1 MDINFKSNID
11 EVVQAISGT
20 WDISKS
26 DDGWTCLEQGKSR
39 LFNKMLDGSSPL
51 PNTFID
57 RRNDITPYLVFHKD
71 SVEGG
76 VITLQD
82 TAITANGLVLIL
94 QF

>member
-1 MDINFKSNID
+1 MDINDRSTVGEIL
-11 EVVQAISGT
+11 QAISGT
-20 WDISKS
+20 WDISAN
-26 DDGWTCLEQGKSR
+26 DGWKCAELGKVR
-39 LFNKMLDGSSPL
+39 LFKKLVDGASPL
-51 PNTFID
+51 PDSFIE
-57 RRNDITPYLVFHKD
+57 RRNEITPYLVFHKD

>member
-1 MDINFKSNID
+1 MQINDKSNLN
-11 EVVQAISGT
+11 EVLQAISGT
-20 WDISKS
+20 WDISVS
-26 DDGWTCLEQGKSR
+26 NGWRCAELGKVR
-39 LFNKMLDGSSPL
+39 LFKKLVDGASPL
-51 PNTFID
+51 PDSFIE
-57 RRNDITPYLVFHKD
+57 RRTEITPYLVFHKD

>member
-26 DDGWTCLEQGKSR
+26 DDGWTCLEQGKAR
-39 LFNKMLDGSSPL
+39 LFERMLDGYSPL
-51 PNTFID
+51 SNTFID
-57 RRNDITPYLVFHKD
+57 RRNEITPYLVFHKD

-82 TAITANGLVLIL
+82 TAITANGLCIII

>member
-1 MDINFKSNID
+1 MSTIGEIL
-11 EVVQAISGT
+11 QAISGT
-20 WDISKS
+20 WDISVSNDWK
-26 DDGWTCLEQGKSR
+26 CAELGKVR
-39 LFNKMLDGSSPL
+39 LFKKLVDGASPL
-51 PNTFID
+51 PDSFIE

-82 TAITANGLVLIL
+82 TAITANGLVLII

>member
-1 MDINFKSNID
+1 MDINDRSTVGEIL
-11 EVVQAISGT
+11 QAISGT
-20 WDISKS
+20 WDISVN
-26 DDGWTCLEQGKSR
+26 DGWKCAELGKVR
-39 LFNKMLDGSSPL
+39 LFKKLVDGASPL
-51 PNTFID
+51 PDAFIE
-57 RRNDITPYLVFHKD
+57 RRNEITPYLVFHKD